1 MTEQTQDV
9 PAEVTEE
16 PKAPPTPSISA
27 ESKPESSAKAEFNA
41 EAFEERFKQLEEAVN
56 KLPDLVDA
64 RFKSTTDKSF
74 QDVRKVAKYLEQ
86 FGGDVDKAVR
96 EMAIDEMI
104 EQRSGRDSGKSSA
117 TVAQA
122 PSDFDKRTAEILEEA
137 GIPLDDPEL
146 VKLSETPVA
155 SAAEWYRKITR
166 LGVQRAKQGNITPAA
181 VVGSSGKVVAS
192 GDEQEALLNEMND
205 FYAGKHGSLSLPQN
219 TQRLKEIA
227 ARLNEIDPPKPIG

>member
-16 PKAPPTPSISA
+16 PKAPPTPTISA

-41 EAFEERFKQLEEAVN
+41 EAFEKRFNQLEEAVS

-104 EQRSGRDSGKSSA
+104 EQRGGRDFGKSTS

-137 GIPLDDPEL
+137 GIPPDDPEL
-146 VKLSETPVA
+146 IELAKTPV
-155 SAAEWYRKITR
+155 SSEGEWYRKITK
-166 LGVQRAKQGNITPAA
+166 LGVRRAKQGSVTSAA
-181 VVGSSGKVVAS
+181 TVGQTGQVTAV
-192 GDEQEALLNEMND
+192 GDKTRAEMD
-205 FYAGKHGSLSLPQN
+205 AELARLRSLPKTREN
-219 TQRLKEIA
+219 MIKRRELLDKM
-227 ARLNEIDPPKPIG
+227 R

>member
-16 PKAPPTPSISA
+16 LKAPPTPEISA
-27 ESKPESSAKAEFNA
+27 ESEQVSSAKAEFDA
-41 EAFEERFKQLEEAVN
+41 GAFDKRLKQIEESVN

-96 EMAIDEMI
+96 EMAIDEML
-104 EQRSGRDSGKSSA
+104 EQRGKADPGRSSQPSGQK
-117 TVAQA
+117 

-137 GIPLDDPEL
+137 GIPPDDPEVIEL
-146 VKLSETPVA
+146 AKTPV
-155 SAAEWYRKITR
+155 SSEAEWYRKLTR
-166 LGVQRAKQGNITPAA
+166 LGVRRAKQGNITPAA
-181 VVGSSGKVVAS
+181 TVGSSGKPVSAGGKSYDELAKELTELKAKGSSRENMIRQREILQQMGTPLESPAS
-192 GDEQEALLNEMND
+192 GGL
-205 FYAGKHGSLSLPQN
+205 
-219 TQRLKEIA
+219 
-227 ARLNEIDPPKPIG
+227 